1 LTGFQN
7 RNGVPTLADAFE
19 RLGLVMTTLR
29 IFFGLVL
36 WIAPSAPSM
45 AQYVGREQDITGLRL
60 GQRVLVDDG
69 TCPAGEVKEVSGAK
83 MTSTG
88 VMPARKCIPRL
99 GPRKK

>member
-29 IFFGLVL
+29 IFGLVL
-36 WIAPSAPSM
+36 GIALSAPSM